1 MELIKTQNNFA
12 HEIFGALTTI
22 TNENNDVFFIGK
34 EVANILEYTDIAQMT
49 RRLDDED
56 ITRVSYQEA
65 KLLLTQDEIHSSGI
79 QLLTESG
86 LYSSI
91 LGSKKPEAKAFKKW
105 VTSEV
110 LPTIRK
116 TGSYS
121 IQQKLPQTY
130 LEALKELVIKEEQ
143 IILLEEKNA
152 KLQYRSD
159 FVDVAFE
166 TDGCFSMEEVAKIND
181 LSYGRNTMMQ
191 RLRDKKILTQNN
203 TPYQS
208 YVDKGYF
215 KVVEELVDNKRFKKL
230 ITTTYATQK
239 GVGLIYKLLKK

>member
-22 TNENNDVFFIGK
+22 TNENNEVFFIGK
-34 EVANILEYTDIAQMT
+34 EVCNVLGYSNTSKAISDHCKGTITFRYETSDNGGNPNVLIIPERDLY
-49 RRLDDED
+49 RLVM
-56 ITRVSYQEA
+56 RSKKQEA
-65 KLLLTQDEIHSSGI
+65 EKFE
-79 QLLTESG
+79 E
-86 LYSSI
+86 
-91 LGSKKPEAKAFKKW
+91 W
-105 VTSEV
+105 VVGEV

-116 TGSYS
+116 TGTYS
-121 IQQKLPQTY
+121 IQQSLPQTY
-130 LEALKELVIKEEQ
+130 LEALKELVVKEEQ

-166 TDGCFSMEEVAKIND
+166 TDGLFSMEEVAKIND
-181 LSYGRNTMMQ
+181 LPYGRNTMMQ
-191 RLRDKKILTQNN
+191 RLRDKKILTQSN